1 MATSQATL
9 ATSFKTILFA
19 TDLASSSEAA
29 LPYLLSIARLF
40 GSTVIAAHAVP
51 FEALSGLAAMPP
63 MVEFDAEWREAL
75 QAMRAYEQAHPFSGL
90 NHKFVLE
97 HGPLREVIED
107 LAAQHGAD
115 LIVLGTHGRQGF
127 HKLFA
132 GSYAEE
138 IFRTITCPILIVG
151 PNVDP
156 ALGTNWKPRRILFAT
171 EFEEGSRH
179 AIPCALALADAQADA
194 EEAKL
199 TVMHAVPLV
208 PWEQQSELDVVY
220 QQRLHKLIPEGVSH
234 RCKIDFAVEF
244 DLAAPGILSMAD
256 EIDADLIVMGVHH
269 ARLPRIDAH
278 VPGTTASEVIA
289 NARCPV
295 LTVCG

>member
-9 ATSFKTILFA
+9 ATTFKTILFP
-19 TDLASSSEAA
+19 TDFASCSEAA
-29 LPYLLSIARLF
+29 LPYLLNLARAF
-40 GSTVIAAHAVP
+40 DSTVIAVHAVP
-51 FEALSGLAAMPP
+51 FEPLSGLATVPP

-75 QAMRAYEQAHPFSGL
+75 RALRTYEQAHPLTGL
-90 NHKFVLE
+90 RHKFVME

-107 LAAQHGAD
+107 VAVQNTAD

-138 IFRTITCPILIVG
+138 IFRTVTCPILIVG

-156 ALGTNWKPRRILFAT
+156 AHAENWKPRRILFAT
-171 EFEEGSRH
+171 EFEGGSLH
-179 AIPCALALADAQADA
+179 ALPCAIALADALADDNA
-194 EEAKL
+194 RL

-220 QQRLHKLIPEGVSH
+220 QQRLKKLVPEGLPH
-234 RCKIDFAVEF
+234 RCEIDYAVEF
-244 DLAAPGILSMAD
+244 DLPGPGILSMAD
-256 EIDADLIVMGVHH
+256 KIEADLIVMGVHH
-269 ARLPRIDAH
+269 ARLPRVDAH
-278 VPGTTASEVIA
+278 VPGTTASEVIG